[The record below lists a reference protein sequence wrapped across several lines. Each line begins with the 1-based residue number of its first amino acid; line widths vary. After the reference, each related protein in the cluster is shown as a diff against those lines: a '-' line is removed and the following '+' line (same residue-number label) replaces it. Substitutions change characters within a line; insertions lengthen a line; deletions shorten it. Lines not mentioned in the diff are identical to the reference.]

1 MFMAKEARK
10 HKLGPLHPAYNLLQI
25 VKDCLQR
32 GLPEDAHIRASG
44 KLCVSLTRV
53 SDGKNVLVSEFDSRE
68 ELVQHYVDGAVSD
81 NLPRCH
87 LKNTITFSAYAGES
101 DVCPRG
107 STLNFHE
114 VRFNNVSIQ
123 VDTENMYRVASTFF
137 PPEPEAMAEICQ
149 NGYVDALRFLQENN
163 LISSECPLRSLETD
177 IPKPVCCE
185 LAKEPAEA
193 EESNE
198 DTQQKGLKAP
208 RDEHWW
214 LDPQLIERLP
224 VNLKKALCE
233 ACRETRTAG
242 GLLSQVT
249 ELLPDKVTSYLRIP
263 CTLPVESACSLA
275 QRLVDWIP
283 DVPRDMSWFYGVA
296 GDIYK
301 KAWKVKVED
310 CESEVA
316 LHRSTS
322 MPLGLNLWNNRK
334 EDVNAL
340 PLTPETTPTSSLTFT
355 WNTNTESDH
364 VSLTP
369 PPTPTFCP
377 EFGEATVE
385 SPKSA
390 GCGFRSIY
398 YLGALS
404 CILERVPQLVQGASK
419 ICGASSGCLVAAA
432 LTVGFPI
439 EQLCVDVLTVA
450 KEARKH
456 TLGVFHP
463 TFSLLRTVRDSLLEK
478 LPQDAHLRASGKL
491 CVSLTRLTDGKNVLH
506 YMDGALSNNMPMLE
520 QRNTITMAPFS
531 GESDICPRE
540 GTFNFVEVHY
550 GNVSIQVN
558 TGNVHRVYTSFLP
571 PRIEKLAEICNNGY
585 VDALR
590 FLGDRDLLGTQ
601 CLPPSLVAATD
612 TVKPACCRQVKES
625 TQAQE
630 SRKMMLNGLNSP
642 QEEHRWLDVKVIEN
656 LPVSL
661 KKGQNC
667 SSFSS
672 GSDLRNNNKNI
683 QSLISTL
690 TPNSQNLRLDDL
702 LSLTSTCSSPSNLLA
717 TNTSTSGK
725 LTLNHRSKQT
735 HHQP

>member
-1 MFMAKEARK
+1 METSEKMF
-10 HKLGPLHPAYNLLQI
+10 NW
-25 VKDCLQR
+25 D
-32 GLPEDAHIRASG
+32 
-44 KLCVSLTRV
+44 
-53 SDGKNVLVSEFDSRE
+53 E
-68 ELVQHYVDGAVSD
+68 EW
-81 NLPRCH
+81 N
-87 LKNTITFSAYAGES
+87 
-101 DVCPRG
+101 
-107 STLNFHE
+107 
-114 VRFNNVSIQ
+114 
-123 VDTENMYRVASTFF
+123 
-137 PPEPEAMAEICQ
+137 
-149 NGYVDALRFLQENN
+149 
-163 LISSECPLRSLETD
+163 IS
-177 IPKPVCCE
+177 
-185 LAKEPAEA
+185 
-193 EESNE
+193 
-198 DTQQKGLKAP
+198 
-208 RDEHWW
+208 
-214 LDPQLIERLP
+214 
-224 VNLKKALCE
+224 
-233 ACRETRTAG
+233 
-242 GLLSQVT
+242 
-249 ELLPDKVTSYLRIP
+249 
-263 CTLPVESACSLA
+263 
-275 QRLVDWIP
+275 
-283 DVPRDMSWFYGVA
+283 F
-296 GDIYK
+296 
-301 KAWKVKVED
+301 
-310 CESEVA
+310 
-316 LHRSTS
+316 
-322 MPLGLNLWNNRK
+322 
-334 EDVNAL
+334 
-340 PLTPETTPTSSLTFT
+340 
-355 WNTNTESDH
+355 
-364 VSLTP
+364 
-369 PPTPTFCP
+369 
-377 EFGEATVE
+377 
-385 SPKSA
+385 A

-450 KEARKH
+450 KEARKN

-478 LPQDAHLRASGKL
+478 LPHDAHLRASGKL
-491 CVSLTRLTDGKNVLH
+491 CVSLTRLTDGKNVLVSEFDSREELIQVLMCSCFFPVYCGFMPPSYRGVH
-506 YMDGALSNNMPMLE
+506 YMDGALSNNMPLLE

-601 CLPPSLVAATD
+601 CLPPSLVAVTD
-612 TVKPACCRQVKES
+612 TVKPACCGLMKES

-630 SRKMMLNGLNSP
+630 SRKTTLNGLNSP

-661 KKGQNC
+661 KKVLCEACRDSHTGGGRWSHLTEFLLVKVVLYLLALLTLPIQLTFLLTKSMILSGCTVICRLSTLTADLCRQTWSSGGEDTSSVSAGQNC

-683 QSLISTL
+683 QSLTSTL